1 MSETAPA
8 PESSLP
14 RRFLA
19 NINYV
24 FVCALT
30 SNTIGFFNIVL
41 LARALNKEGLGEAT
55 LYQAVVG
62 LGYAFFNLGI
72 GPAVFYFVVRKEINE
87 RQAMEAGLS
96 VTLLAAAATAIGVVI
111 AAVFFGGE
119 LETRDIPYALAVL
132 AIPAFLQ
139 LRIAEGLLRAQGR
152 FGAMNVLE
160 VALPVS
166 IFVALVGVDLTAGLT
181 VSRSIWAMT
190 LAYIPPLVL
199 GYALVGPSLWPRSL
213 GPLSMLIKSVRFGG
227 QSQLTNLLL
236 LANYRLD
243 IFLVQILVGTAGVGV
258 YRVASTQAEGL
269 WLPANSIAIV
279 LLTNITAGDVANS
292 ARLTPVVCRN
302 TLLITAIAA
311 VVAALIAGFW
321 IPVVFTAEYSDSVL
335 PYLWLLPGIV
345 ALSASKILSAYV
357 FSRGRPIINAWIAL
371 AALVATIPTDIVLI
385 ALFGVPG
392 AAMGTTLGYIFSLT
406 LTAIAYQRLS
416 GGSVREALLPRPPDA
431 EIYLN
436 ALRTARARLRRK
448 GVQEAVTS

>member
-72 GPAVFYFVVRKEINE
+72 GPAAFYFVVRREISG
-87 RQAMEAGLS
+87 RQAMDAGLS

-111 AAVFFGGE
+111 AAVFFRHE
-119 LETRDIPYALAVL
+119 LESRDIPYALAVL
-132 AIPAFLQ
+132 AIPAFVQ

-166 IFVALVGVDLTAGLT
+166 IFVALVGVELTAGLT

-199 GYALVGPSLWPRSL
+199 GYALVGPGLWPRSL
-213 GPLSMLIKSVRFGG
+213 GPLSMLIRSVRFGG

-302 TLLITAIAA
+302 TLLVTAVAA

-321 IPVVFTAEYSDSVL
+321 IPVVFGAEYGDSVL

-392 AAMGTTLGYIFSLT
+392 AAAGTTLGYVFSLT